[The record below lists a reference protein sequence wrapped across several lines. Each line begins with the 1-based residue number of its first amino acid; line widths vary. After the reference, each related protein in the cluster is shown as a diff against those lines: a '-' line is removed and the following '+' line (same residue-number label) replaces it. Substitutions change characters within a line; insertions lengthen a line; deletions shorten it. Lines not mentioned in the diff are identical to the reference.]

1 MSKRRSNTVNME
13 ALSRIDSRDML
24 ILQDTSAQAMAN
36 LTRFYETDSQVDGA
50 RLEIE
55 TRESLEA
62 AYGFE
67 RMADEDRKPF
77 VYQDGVAVIP
87 IHGTLLNR
95 CNWSWGFVTGF
106 QYIRRMLNAALDDDD
121 VEQIVFDV
129 DSPGGEAAGCFELAR
144 EIMASRRV
152 KPSLAMVDSTAASGG
167 IALAASATTVY
178 AIPSARV
185 GSIGVYRM
193 HVSYE
198 GAHKNAGIK
207 VTFATAGAHK
217 VDGNPYQ
224 DLPQSV
230 LDEWRES
237 AGKTWDDF
245 ITLIA
250 DARDLS
256 EDEVRA
262 TQARVYRADEA
273 LAKGL
278 INAVKTPTEAIGA
291 FLAELAEAD
300 PFNDED
306 EELNMADANK
316 PKEVTSALTDAD
328 IQRIATVAAE
338 AGAKAA
344 AAVIGVSERKQAI
357 RDHAA
362 GIGPQASALAKTC
375 IDNENLS
382 ADDAI
387 AMLDAAF
394 GKPSKKTKAAAPKG
408 KQKAAAVED
417 DDDDDDDDIEGDDD
431 DEDGEGEGEGEGED
445 DEDDDGEAAAAAAH
459 KSRLK
464 AKGKGGKDRV
474 NHFANAMGKSK
485 HPEAGGGKA
494 KGNGEGGNGG
504 QKTNALLA
512 DHARVTGAKWSNDA
526 VKGTSH

>member
-1 MSKRRSNTVNME
+1 MSKRRTGNDFSME

-24 ILQDTSAQAMAN
+24 VLQDTSAKVMAD
-36 LTRFYETDSQVDGA
+36 LTRFYDTDPKVDGA
-50 RLEIE
+50 ALEAS

-62 AYGFE
+62 AYDFAP
-67 RMADEDRKPF
+67 MADDERKPF

-121 VEQIVFDV
+121 VQQIVFDV

-167 IALAASATTVY
+167 IALCACATTVY

-198 GAHKNAGIK
+198 GAHKAAGIK
-207 VTFATAGAHK
+207 VTFASAGAHK

-224 DLPQSV
+224 DLPQTV

-262 TQARVYRADEA
+262 TQARIYRADEA

-300 PFNDED
+300 PSHEEAED
-306 EELNMADANK
+306 TNMATETK
-316 PKEVTSALTDAD
+316 KEVTSGLTDAD
-328 IQRIATVAAE
+328 FAKIGAMIGTAVA
-338 AGAKAA
+338 
-344 AAVIGVSERKQAI
+344 GVQNNVNRVNAI

-362 GIGPQASALAKTC
+362 GFGPAAAALAKTI
-375 IDNENLS
+375 IDNEAID
-382 ADDAI
+382 ADAGI

-394 GKPSKKTKAAAPKG
+394 GKKAKAAAPAAPKKG

-417 DDDDDDDDIEGDDD
+417 DEDDDDDLEDDDDDGEEADDEDSDGEDDDDDD
-431 DEDGEGEGEGEGED
+431 GE
-445 DEDDDGEAAAAAAH
+445 EAAAAA
-459 KSRLK
+459 RK
-464 AKGKGGKDRV
+464 ARVKASKGSKDKV
-474 NHFANAMGKSK
+474 NHFGKAMAKSGGAGVGGGKSK
-485 HPEAGGGKA
+485 SGGD
-494 KGNGEGGNGG
+494 NGG
-504 QKTNALLA
+504 SRAGAVNPLLA
-512 DHARVTGAKWSNDA
+512 DHAKVTGANWSQDA
-526 VKGTSH
+526 IKGSKH